1 MSDGET
7 PTATEPAPEAEQP
20 ALPPLDESPF
30 EIQPLDIET
39 KSFDPHDIETRDG
52 D

>member
-1 MSDGET
+1 MSDEDSTT
-7 PTATEPAPEAEQP
+7 PAEPAPEAEQP
-20 ALPPLDESPF
+20 VGPPLDESPF
-30 EIQPLDIET
+30 EVQPLDIQT